1 MRAKI
6 LYLVSLAYLIAGFS
20 VYNIHVPRSTLKL
33 ADPSLTAHLRLF
45 TVHEIGLLFM
55 LVSLGCILGTAFKK
69 VDYAYSVM
77 TFLIV
82 FWTSLYLLSWAQT
95 GYWKSIYGVA
105 NYALVSGILILCSR
119 IPDMPKGMQASQNTP
134 LPFEGYRFT
143 EEDS

>member
-6 LYLVSLAYLIAGFS
+6 LTLISVAYFIAGLN
-20 VYNIHVPRSTLKL
+20 VYLTKVPRALLAK
-33 ADPSLTAHLRLF
+33 ADPSISAHLRLF
-45 TVHEIGLLFM
+45 TLHQVGFLFM
-55 LVSLGCILGTAFKK
+55 FVSIGCLIGVAFKK
-69 VDYAYSVM
+69 VDYAYSAM

-82 FWTSLYLLSWAQT
+82 FWTSLYFLSWAET
-95 GYWKSIYGVA
+95 GYWKSIYGIA

-119 IPDMPKGMQASQNTP
+119 IPDMPKGMELSKNTP